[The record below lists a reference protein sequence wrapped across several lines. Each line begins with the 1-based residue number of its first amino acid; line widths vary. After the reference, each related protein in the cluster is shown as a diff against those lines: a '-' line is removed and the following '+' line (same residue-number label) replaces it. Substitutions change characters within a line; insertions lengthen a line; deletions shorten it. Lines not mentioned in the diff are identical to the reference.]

1 MGLSYSGDSHS
12 GANRRAG
19 QDVGGR
25 PFTPL
30 LVRQF
35 PARLHM
41 SLILTGVFLSGIFT
55 SKVLLELGLRS
66 MLVRYP
72 IAVVCSY
79 LLFFGFVRLWLFFV
93 CRQPVGH
100 IRWNGP
106 HLDPCDLSG
115 MLRDR
120 AVGAGRGS
128 SGQGPDGYPLRL
140 DGTREGSSRRI
151 ESILDRVDID
161 ADDSGGTG
169 S

>member
-12 GANRRAG
+12 GSNRRAG

-25 PFTPL
+25 PFTPGV
-30 LVRQF
+30 VRQF

-72 IAVVCSY
+72 IAVACSY

-93 CRQPVGH
+93 CRLPIGH
-100 IRWNGP
+100 IRWKGP
-106 HLDPCDLSG
+106 DLDPWDLSG
-115 MLRDR
+115 VIGDKT
-120 AVGAGRGS
+120 VGADRGS
-128 SGQGPDGYPLRL
+128 SG
-140 DGTREGSSRRI
+140 
-151 ESILDRVDID
+151 
-161 ADDSGGTG
+161 
-169 S
+169 